1 MGRLI
6 VVANQKG
13 GVGKTTTAVNLAI
26 ALGLGEPSINST
38 GERAVAA
45 RKNDG
50 GVVERVT
57 GGLQKPSAK
66 GAIAERGETDPPG
79 GDGRKKND
87 VLLVD
92 LDPQG
97 NASSGILADTRLAE
111 LKSSGKTIYEALVGR
126 IALSEVIR
134 PARERVFLAPS
145 GPDLVGAEIEL
156 ASREGRERVL
166 KQILAPVR
174 DEYEYII
181 VDTPPS
187 LGLLTL
193 NALVA
198 ADSVIVPMQ
207 CEYYALEGLSALLE
221 TIKRIRSSLNPAL
234 RIDGLVLT
242 MFDARNRLSH
252 EIAREVEKHFPEKVF
267 QNVIPRNVRLSESP
281 SHGLSVIEYDPKS
294 AGAIAYRN
302 LAAELVARLD
312 GGSIAAPKNDGS
324 DDAPARRSWSLRA
337 LFARDN
343 QRGKR

>member
-1 MGRLI
+1 VEAVVGRLI

-26 ALGLGEPSINST
+26 ALGLVVPINGV
-38 GERAVAA
+38 GERHVGTHQNAS
-45 RKNDG
+45 RKNDIGLG
-50 GVVERVT
+50 GS
-57 GGLQKPSAK
+57 PA
-66 GAIAERGETDPPG
+66 AEGSVSGKT
-79 GDGRKKND
+79 NN

-97 NASSGILADTRLAE
+97 NASSGIIADTRLAE
-111 LKSSGKTIYEALVGR
+111 LKSSGKTIYEALIGR
-126 IALSEVIR
+126 ITLNEAIR

-156 ASREGRERVL
+156 ATREGRERVL
-166 KQILAPVR
+166 KEILAPVL
-174 DEYEYII
+174 DDYEYII

-207 CEYYALEGLSALLE
+207 CEYYALEGLTALLE

-234 RIDGLVLT
+234 RIEGLVLT
-242 MFDARNRLSH
+242 MFDGRNRLSH

-302 LAAELVARLD
+302 LAAELVARVNGAD
-312 GGSIAAPKNDGS
+312 TSKIEAND
-324 DDAPARRSWSLRA
+324 DTPARRSWSLRA

-343 QRGKR
+343 ERGKR

>member
-13 GVGKTTTAVNLAI
+13 GVGKTTTAVNLAV
-26 ALGLGEPSINST
+26 ALGQSEH
-38 GERAVAA
+38 R
-45 RKNDG
+45 
-50 GVVERVT
+50 
-57 GGLQKPSAK
+57 
-66 GAIAERGETDPPG
+66 
-79 GDGRKKND
+79 

-97 NASSGILADTRLAE
+97 NASSGIIADTRLAE

-126 IALSEVIR
+126 IALGEAIR

-156 ASREGRERVL
+156 ATREGRERVL
-166 KQILAPVR
+166 QQILAPVR
-174 DEYEYII
+174 DDYEFII

-207 CEYYALEGLSALLE
+207 CEYYALEGLSALLG

-242 MFDARNRLSH
+242 MFDTRNRLSH

-267 QNVIPRNVRLSESP
+267 QSVIPRNVRLSESP
-281 SHGLSVIEYDPKS
+281 SHGLSVLEYDPKS
-294 AGAIAYRN
+294 AGATAYLN
-302 LAAELVARLD
+302 LAAELLARLD
-312 GGSIAAPKNDGS
+312 GRAATPKNEDS

-343 QRGKR
+343 ERGKR

>member
-13 GVGKTTTAVNLAI
+13 GVGKTTTAVNLAV
-26 ALGLGEPSINST
+26 ALGLSESIN
-38 GERAVAA
+38 GVGGRHVAA
-45 RKNDG
+45 RQNTSRRTENG
-50 GVVERVT
+50 PNGT
-57 GGLQKPSAK
+57 PSAAVSPSI
-66 GAIAERGETDPPG
+66 GQQNR
-79 GDGRKKND
+79 NN

-97 NASSGILADTRLAE
+97 NAPSGIIADTRLAE
-111 LKSSGKTIYEALVGR
+111 LKSSGKTIYEALIGR
-126 IALSEVIR
+126 ITLSEAIR

-156 ASREGRERVL
+156 ATREGRERVL
-166 KQILAPVR
+166 KEILAPVR
-174 DEYEYII
+174 DDYEYII

-207 CEYYALEGLSALLE
+207 CEYYALEGLTALLE
-221 TIKRIRSSLNPAL
+221 TIKRIRSSLNPVL

-242 MFDARNRLSH
+242 MFDGRNRLSH

-294 AGAIAYRN
+294 AGAIAYLN
-302 LAAELVARLD
+302 LAAELVARLN
-312 GGSIAAPKNDGS
+312 GNDTS
-324 DDAPARRSWSLRA
+324 KIEANDDTPARRSWSLRA

-343 QRGKR
+343 ERGKR